1 MRVLR
6 ILHPMDPLGRKVG
19 GAESFVKNMIRFSP
33 SALSI
38 ELVGSSSRGE
48 ARVGE
53 WREEL
58 LDGREYRFLPLL
70 KEEGENRRSFP
81 PLSLRYTLALRR
93 SGLSWKDRILFFNRI
108 EPAILPLNGATPRVA
123 VVHNDVKAI
132 HILSAP
138 TSR

>member
-1 MRVLR
+1 MKVLR

-33 SALSI
+33 SGLSI
-38 ELVGSSSRGE
+38 ELVGTSSRE
-48 ARVGE
+48 VRLRE

-58 LDGREYRFLPLL
+58 LEGREYRFLPLL

-93 SGLSWKDRILFFNRI
+93 SGLS
-108 EPAILPLNGATPRVA
+108 
-123 VVHNDVKAI
+123 
-132 HILSAP
+132 
-138 TSR
+138 